1 MITPIGIVLEVG
13 QKWREVDPRFERI
26 VTVTSWS
33 QMNEKVQ
40 LNGKTWASL
49 KRFNG
54 KRCGYAPHAST
65 PNSQAQSSA
74 GLTDATCLE

>member
-1 MITPIGIVLEVG
+1 MMTPIGVILEVG
-13 QKWREVDPRFERI
+13 QQWREVDPRFKRI
-26 VTVTSWS
+26 VTVTGWN

-54 KRCGYAPHAST
+54 KRGGYARYLHKFLWTAR
-65 PNSQAQSSA
+65 
-74 GLTDATCLE
+74 